1 MNDKKNKT
9 ALITG
14 ASSGIGMSLAA
25 ELAANGYHLIL
36 MARREAL
43 LTDWAQFLETKYSHL
58 TIKVVVSDVRQ
69 FEEHM
74 KQIKEA
80 ASQFES
86 LDLVIANAGVGYN
99 TIEDHNTWQGSKDIL
114 EINLLGAIA
123 TIEAAK
129 DIMLAQGH
137 GHIVGISSMT
147 SVRGIPQI
155 SAYSA
160 SKAGLTTFL
169 ESMRTDLIDAKISVT
184 DVHPGYVETPM
195 TQDNGKMPWLIS
207 KEKAAQLIYKAI
219 RRKKSRLYFPWQM
232 LYLNYLARILPNPIY
247 DLAMRLLRKK
257 IAAFRKNRN

>member
-1 MNDKKNKT
+1 MRKKAKT

-14 ASSGIGMSLAA
+14 ASSGIGMALAA
-25 ELAANGYHLIL
+25 ELAAQNYNLIL
-36 MARREAL
+36 MARREEL
-43 LTDWAQFLETKYSHL
+43 LADWAQFLQTEYVNI
-58 TIKVVVSDVRQ
+58 TIKVVVSDVTQ

-74 KQIKEA
+74 AQVKEV
-80 ASQFES
+80 ASAFDT

-99 TIEDHNTWQGSKDIL
+99 TIESHNTWEGTK
-114 EINLLGAIA
+114 EIFDVNLLGAIA

-129 DIMLAQGH
+129 DFMLAQGY

-147 SVRGIPQI
+147 SVRGIPQV

-169 ESMRTDLIDAKISVT
+169 ESMRTDLIDSKITVT
-184 DVHPGYVETPM
+184 DVHPGYVATPM
-195 TQDNGKMPWLIS
+195 TQENGKMPWLVS
-207 KEKAAQLIYKAI
+207 KEKAAQLIFKAI
-219 RRKKSRLYFPWQM
+219 RRKKARLYFPWQM
-232 LYLNYLARILPNPIY
+232 LFLNYLARILPNPIY